1 MAEDSIR
8 MVTISLYN
16 LLGLARGPMASRMLL
31 LCRTSRATMMSVRR
45 TLSETEIEKYGRP
58 RFALKEYHRLVG
70 FVVW

>member
-8 MVTISLYN
+8 MATILLYN
-16 LLGLARGPMASRMLL
+16 LLGLTRGPMACRMLL

-58 RFALKEYHRLVG
+58 MSGFKEYHILLS
-70 FVVW
+70 FMVW